1 MVMAAEYSIEGEGAD
16 AVLRLSGRYTL
27 ARIGDMHGAL
37 QADVASH
44 GKIAS
49 IDLSGIERID
59 TVGAWV
65 VERLVKSTGATVSG
79 ASPEAET
86 LIEAVSGADQPV
98 RVRPDQ
104 SSPLARFAEQTGA
117 AVKLITTE
125 FLQLIAFFGEALLA
139 TVKLLAHPRRIRWP
153 AVVRGFE
160 TVGLN
165 ALTIIGLMLF
175 LVGIVIAQQGAVQLE
190 QFGLEV
196 FTINLVGRSS
206 VRELGLLM
214 TAIMVAGRSGSAFA
228 AQIGT
233 MKLTEEVDAMRTIG
247 VSPMEALVLPRVF
260 ATLMLMPLL
269 GFYAAIWA
277 IVGGGVYC
285 WVGLGI
291 PPLTY
296 MQLLQDII
304 PMTDLWAMLIKAPVF
319 GVLIAVT
326 GCYHGMQVKANA
338 EEVGLRT
345 TAAVVQ
351 GIFLVIV
358 LDAFF
363 AVFFSSIGWN

>member
-1 MVMAAEYSIEGEGAD
+1 MAAEYSIVGDGAD
-16 AVLRLSGRYTL
+16 AILQLRGRFTL
-27 ARIGDMHGAL
+27 ARIGEVHDDLQAAVAGHGAIS
-37 QADVASH
+37 A
-44 GKIAS
+44 

-59 TVGAWV
+59 TVGAWL
-65 VERLVKSTGATVSG
+65 VERLAKSTGAQVRG
-79 ASPEAET
+79 ASPEAEI
-86 LIEAVSGADQPV
+86 LIEAVQRADQPV
-98 RVRPDQ
+98 QVRPDTA
-104 SSPLARFAEQTGA
+104 SPLVRFTEQVGA
-117 AVKLITTE
+117 SIKLIFKE
-125 FLQLIAFFGEALLA
+125 FFQLVAFFGEALLA
-139 TVKLLAHPRRIRWP
+139 SGRLLAHPRRIRWP

-160 TVGLN
+160 TVGVN
-165 ALTIIGLMLF
+165 ALVIIGLMCF
-175 LVGIVIAQQGAVQLE
+175 LIGIVIAQQGAVQLE

-196 FTINLVGRSS
+196 FTINLVGRAS

-247 VSPMEALVLPRVF
+247 VNPTEALTLPRVF
-260 ATLMLMPLL
+260 ATLLLMPLL
-269 GFYAAIWA
+269 GFYASIAA
-277 IVGGGVYC
+277 VVGGGIYC

-296 MQLLQDII
+296 VQLLQDII
-304 PMTDLWAMLIKAPVF
+304 PMTDLYAMLIKAPVF
-319 GVLIAVT
+319 GILVAIT